1 MNKNNSAIK
10 SNLKTEHKKA
20 ESKHETKKAESKQEA
35 KKVSKTK
42 RKKATNV
49 YDLIQFKK
57 MLGKNMIKPHGIILD
72 RKGTME
78 LNQKIREKILL
89 GQIRN
94 VSMRGYINNGI
105 LFIIDVDKLLIVDS
119 ISYSDIK
126 STGIDFDI
134 YVEQYGKLN
143 KLEIASLIND

>member
-1 MNKNNSAIK
+1 MNKTTPAPK

-20 ESKHETKKAESKQEA
+20 EIKKADVKHEA
-35 KKVSKTK
+35 KKVSKPK
-42 RKKATNV
+42 RKKTTNV

-72 RKGTME
+72 RKGTLE

-94 VSMRGYINNGI
+94 VSMRGYVNNGI

-126 STGIDFDI
+126 NTEIDFDI

>member
-1 MNKNNSAIK
+1 MNKTSVNKNNKSEPKKPDIK
-10 SNLKTEHKKA
+10 YEAKKA
-20 ESKHETKKAESKQEA
+20 DAKHEI
-35 KKVSKTK
+35 KKVSKPK
-42 RKKATNV
+42 RKKTTNV

-78 LNQKIREKILL
+78 SNQKIREKILL

-94 VSMRGYINNGI
+94 VSMRGYINNGV

-126 STGIDFDI
+126 NTGIDFDI

-143 KLEIASLIND
+143 KLEIASLING